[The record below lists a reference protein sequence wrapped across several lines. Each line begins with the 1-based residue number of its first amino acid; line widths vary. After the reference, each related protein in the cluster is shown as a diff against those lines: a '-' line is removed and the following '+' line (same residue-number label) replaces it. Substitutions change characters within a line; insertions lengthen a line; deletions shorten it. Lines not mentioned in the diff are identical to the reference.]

1 MPTQRYGIT
10 FPFVDSQEG
19 FFLGLN
25 STIPNEARSNL
36 VHLILTVKGSRYF
49 LPDFGTNL
57 VKYIFEQMDQTT
69 KIAIDREIRESV
81 KEFMPNLK
89 INKVEVKTYE
99 DVQEEEKHNLQ
110 SEDPSLDD
118 NTFSFVSDKQ
128 KDYTIRVRI
137 DYSEG
142 DNLFETRDFVIITL

>member
-1 MPTQRYGIT
+1 MPTQKYGIT
-10 FPFVDSQEG
+10 FPFIDSQEG

-25 STIPNEARSNL
+25 SDITSEARTNL
-36 VHLILTVKGSRYF
+36 VHLILTLKGSRYF

-69 KIAIDREIRESV
+69 KIGIDREIREAV
-81 KEFMPNLK
+81 KEFMPNLR
-89 INKVEVKTYE
+89 IAKVEVKTYE
-99 DVQEEEKHNLQ
+99 DIMEEEKHNLQ
-110 SEDPSLDD
+110 SKDPTLDD

-137 DYSEG
+137 DYSAG